1 MNLSHS
7 QFGSLFAAYAYG
19 LDNISFEL
27 PEVFEKAEKIAR
39 LKQKSVILY
48 SEQISPEQ
56 SYSICAIVS
65 DKYKIEYYGSR
76 LDRIEKAQKIDAKT
90 TEGYYRL
97 IDEARRLN

>member
-7 QFGSLFAAYAYG
+7 QFGSVFAAYAYG

-65 DKYKIEYYGSR
+65 DKYKIEYYDPD
-76 LDRIEKAQKIDAKT
+76 L
-90 TEGYYRL
+90 TE
-97 IDEARRLN
+97 